1 MNVLEIMTTEV
12 TSCSPDSTLA
22 TVASLMW
29 SENIGSVVAVD
40 SRGVPVGIVT
50 DRDIAMACFLNHRS
64 LWDLRVQDVISGQKL
79 RTCHPDDSAESAIGM
94 MRAHEI
100 RRLPVVDGK
109 GRLSGILSLG
119 DLVAAAEAGT
129 GRKKPALPLH
139 ALDPAF
145 RAVFAHH
152 ARTPARAPTG

>member
-1 MNVLEIMTTEV
+1 MTVSEIMTRKV
-12 TSCSPDSTLA
+12 TSCRPESTLA

-29 SENIGSVVAVD
+29 SENIGSVVVVD
-40 SRGVPVGIVT
+40 SRGSPVGIVT
-50 DRDIAMACFLNHRS
+50 DRDIAMSSFLNHRS
-64 LWDLRVQDVISGQKL
+64 LWDLAAEDVIRGQVL
-79 RTCHPDDSAESAIGM
+79 LTCRPEDSAEMAVEI
-94 MRAHEI
+94 MRAHEV

-109 GRLSGILSLG
+109 GHLSGILSLG
-119 DLVAAAEAGT
+119 DLVSAVEPGM

-152 ARTPARAPTG
+152 ASAQD